1 MTFTLMPK
9 WAGISQPS
17 HFATWEGL
25 QPTRHQSPL
34 RPVPAEANLNTLQDL
49 STSLNEFNISQLL
62 IFLHHLLHA
71 YGRTIPS
78 CVGGSIHSSSGD
90 SPGIRNAAGIA
101 APSGRKMLLRSS
113 QHHPHNLHRYL
124 MISHTSI
131 HSPILGSTFTC
142 TCQWK
147 LMENKAAEKELQLR
161 QSCTFACCSR
171 IHQAFQTRCSK
182 ESLESKSHQQD

>member
-131 HSPILGSTFTC
+131 HSPILGLYFH
-142 TCQWK
+142 
-147 LMENKAAEKELQLR
+147 LHMPMEINGKQSSGKGAATAAVLHLRLLQPHP
-161 QSCTFACCSR
+161 SGFSD
-171 IHQAFQTRCSK
+171 SM
-182 ESLESKSHQQD
+182 QQREP